1 MTTAFVEPEAA
12 ADAAAAAAAP
22 GAAMPPARTAP
33 VDGRST
39 EQVREVLARR
49 RAAAGTAPAWPYL
62 VPVPDCEPPYDDER
76 TATDRVRLL
85 RPDVR
90 RRRASYRS
98 AVAAP
103 AMVTADVPT
112 WSSDPDVGV
121 RRTVAADLPV
131 PGRAATMFAR
141 GLVEVLSGI
150 RPVEQLR
157 SHCAPEVFAGLE
169 DLPVVPGTGLPQL
182 RSVHTSQPSDGA
194 AEVCVVFRRAD
205 RVRALAF
212 RIEGVDGRWRLTALQ
227 VG

>member
-1 MTTAFVEPEAA
+1 MTTAFVEPAA
-12 ADAAAAAAAP
+12 PAAAAAVPAARTVAAP
-22 GAAMPPARTAP
+22 E
-33 VDGRST
+33 DGV

-49 RAAAGTAPAWPYL
+49 RAAAGAAPAWPYL

-90 RRRASYRS
+90 RRRAGYHS
-98 AVAAP
+98 AVAIP
-103 AMVTADVPT
+103 A
-112 WSSDPDVGV
+112 
-121 RRTVAADLPV
+121 TVAADVPSWSADPDIGIRRTSAANLPV

-141 GLVEVLSGI
+141 GVVEVLAGI

-169 DLPVVPGTGLPQL
+169 DLPVVPGTGLPQV
-182 RSVHTSQPSDGA
+182 RSVHTSQPADGV
-194 AEVCVVFRRAD
+194 AEVCVVFHRAE

-212 RIEGVDGRWRLTALQ
+212 RLEGVDGRWRLVALQ